1 MIHVFR
7 ENEEQLFKVK
17 TERDFFFIVLRI
29 QLHQDSTETLRD
41 GGFSVVAPA
50 GFDIREVDTADSFQ
64 HLSQL
69 FLCVFRW

>member
-17 TERDFFFIVLRI
+17 TESFFLM
-29 QLHQDSTETLRD
+29 SLRD

-50 GFDIREVDTADSFQ
+50 GFDIREVDTGYVSHFTPT
-64 HLSQL
+64 L
-69 FLCVFRW
+69 

>member
-17 TERDFFFIVLRI
+17 TEREFFL
-29 QLHQDSTETLRD
+29 LSLRD

-50 GFDIREVDTADSFQ
+50 GFDIREVDTGYVSHFTPT
-64 HLSQL
+64 L
-69 FLCVFRW
+69 